1 MKRFGKDR
9 PRRLLMGVH
18 PVPTLVTLGNL
29 LCGLGS
35 IMLAMRASHPPRE
48 MNLDASA
55 CLYWS
60 SLLIFGAMLFD
71 VMDGK
76 VARWT
81 KSASKFGMEMDSLCD
96 VVSFG
101 IAPAIL
107 VKVMIDLQLGTETP
121 YWLKDRFIF
130 PLLGV
135 YACCAA
141 LRLARYNVES
151 ETGHKDFFFGMPSP
165 GAAGCVASLTMLIIP
180 GISPH
185 GPIESLPRLEQ
196 FRIAAFQPL
205 MVALPFIMLGLGV
218 LMVSRVL
225 YPHVGDRF
233 LRGRKSFMHLLM
245 LGLILVLFV
254 MQHEIVFAMAFNGYM
269 LLGLLN
275 EIRYQF
281 VPSHRPKEWLAA
293 SEPMAP
299 LPTLN
304 DVPKPPIQTPSRAAL
319 EAVKEPPAP

>member
-185 GPIESLPRLEQ
+185 APIESLPRLEQ

>member
-1 MKRFGKDR
+1 MRRFGRLRGTDK

-18 PVPTLVTLGNL
+18 PVPTMVTLGNL

-35 IMLAMRASHPPRE
+35 IMLAMRASHPPSDL
-48 MNLDASA
+48 NLDAAA

-60 SLLIFGAMLFD
+60 SLLIFAAMLFD

-81 KSASKFGMEMDSLCD
+81 KSTSKFGMEMDSLCD

-101 IAPAIL
+101 VAPAVL
-107 VKVMIDLQLGTETP
+107 VKVMIDLQLGTGTP

-135 YACCAA
+135 YVCCAA

-151 ETGHKDFFFGMPSP
+151 DSGHRDFFFGMPSP

-180 GISPH
+180 GVSH
-185 GPIESLPRLEQ
+185 RGPIDLLQPMEQ
-196 FRIAAFQPL
+196 FRAAAFHPL
-205 MVALPFIMLGLGV
+205 MVSLPFIMLGLGV

-225 YPHVGDRF
+225 YAHVGDRF

-254 MQHEIVFAMAFNGYM
+254 MQHEIVFALAFNGYM
-269 LLGLLN
+269 LLGLVN

-281 VPSHRPKEWLAA
+281 IPSHRPAQWLQSMEPAVPAPEPGKPSA
-293 SEPMAP
+293 SA
-299 LPTLN
+299 
-304 DVPKPPIQTPSRAAL
+304 SRPAL